1 MQRSERVRVD
11 AADAAGGDG
20 GVTIVIGALFGDEG
34 KGRIAHALAADA
46 DVVCRF
52 NGGANAAHTVF
63 HRGEKLTLRQV
74 PCGLLHGKR
83 SLVGDGMVLQLDDL
97 AAELAELSARK
108 VDRKKLTIS
117 PRAHVV
123 LPTHRLLDKIADEK
137 KGRVGTTL
145 MGIGPALVDKVSR
158 TGLRVCDLAD
168 GALVRER
175 LRMHAADMAP
185 LLGKRV
191 NAAQLE
197 RDVMSSFARV
207 ESLVG
212 ETHAILRGALAKKQ
226 RVLVEG
232 AQGTF
237 LDVAWG
243 GYPFVTSTHPTTGGA
258 LAALGL
264 PMRAVR
270 DVVGVTRT
278 YTTRQSK
285 GPLPTEIPMEHE
297 RAFRDA
303 THDYAVRVGWLDMVL
318 VRHAAFLNGFTE
330 LVVTG
335 LDKLAGL
342 DTVRLCTSW
351 RMGGIGKRTLRPG
364 DEVPP
369 TFATDVITPVYEDFE
384 GWAPFEARAWSDVPP
399 AAKRFVDRIEHLADT
414 PVRRLSAARA
424 GPLLERPV

>member
-1 MQRSERVRVD
+1 LKRSD
-11 AADAAGGDG
+11 AGARDG
-20 GVTIVIGALFGDEG
+20 GVTLVIGALFGDEG
-34 KGRIAHALAADA
+34 KGRIAHTLAEDA

-52 NGGANAAHTVF
+52 NGGANAAHTVM
-63 HRGEKLTLRQV
+63 HNGEKLTLRQV

-108 VDRKKLTIS
+108 IDRRKLTIS
-117 PRAHVV
+117 PRAHIV
-123 LPTHRLLDKIADEK
+123 LPTHRLLDKRADEMR
-137 KGRVGTTL
+137 GRVGTTL

-158 TGLRVCDLAD
+158 TGLRICDLHER
-168 GALVRER
+168 ALVRER
-175 LRMHAADMAP
+175 LRMHAAEVSP

-197 RDVMSSFARV
+197 RDVMKSFARI

-212 ETHAILRGALAKKQ
+212 ETHVILRGALARGE

-243 GYPFVTSTHPTTGGA
+243 GYPYVTSTHPTTGGA

-264 PMRAVR
+264 PLQSIR

-278 YTTRQSK
+278 YTTRQSR
-285 GPLPTEIPMEHE
+285 GPLPTELPIEHE

-318 VRHAAFLNGFTE
+318 VRHAAFLNGFSE

-351 RMGGIGKRTLRPG
+351 RIGRKVLRPG
-364 DEVPP
+364 DVVPP
-369 TFATDVITPVYEDFE
+369 TFASDAITPVYEDFS
-384 GWAPFEARAWSDVPP
+384 GWRSFEARAWSDVPP
-399 AAKRFVDRIEHLADT
+399 AAKRFVDRIEQLADT
-414 PVRRLSAARA
+414 PVRRLSASRA
-424 GPLLERPV
+424 GPLLERMPTP

>member
-1 MQRSERVRVD
+1 MKRND
-11 AADAAGGDG
+11 ARGGARGDAR
-20 GVTIVIGALFGDEG
+20 GVTLVIGALFGDEG
-34 KGRIAHALAADA
+34 KGRIAHTLAEDA
-46 DVVCRF
+46 DLVCRF

-63 HRGEKLTLRQV
+63 HKGEKLTLRQV

-97 AAELAELSARK
+97 AAELAELTARK
-108 VDRKKLTIS
+108 IDRRKLTIS

-123 LPTHRLLDKIADEK
+123 LPTHRLLDKLADEK

-158 TGLRVCDLAD
+158 TGLRICDLHD
-168 GALVRER
+168 STIVRDR
-175 LRMHAADMAP
+175 LRMHASDVAP

-212 ETHAILRGALAKKQ
+212 ETHAILRASIEKGE
-226 RVLVEG
+226 RILVEG

-264 PMRAVR
+264 PMRAIGS
-270 DVVGVTRT
+270 VVGVTRT
-278 YTTRQSK
+278 YTTRQSR
-285 GPLPTEIPMEHE
+285 GPMPTEIPMEHE
-297 RAFRDA
+297 RVFRAA

-351 RMGGIGKRTLRPG
+351 RIGRRVVHVG

-384 GWAPFEARAWSDVPP
+384 GWPAFEARAWSDVPP
-399 AAKRFVDRIEHLADT
+399 AAKRFVDRIELLADT
-414 PVRRLSAARA
+414 PVRRLSASRA
-424 GPLLERPV
+424 GPLLERILQGDTP